1 MAKTINRD
9 AGDKSKGFRLQRL
22 RAISLLF
29 DQMEKND
36 DKISVFASTEYLDDV
51 YIKKVSPDGIIT
63 YTEGDKNYDKTKK
76 FSFMSKEVTNS
87 LIIFLDNWLNCEM
100 SDTLYYCFYT
110 NIHYTYEK
118 DKTEIIKKLGIVLPE
133 KSILD
138 YLTVYE
144 FNEEVIE
151 CIKKR
156 LLYEY
161 EKQYKDKKENGYLE
175 VIRGFKYVTWVSFL
189 SRINWKFGQYDDKE
203 LEEVLID
210 KLKNR
215 SFLTNIDVL
224 GKEDLIINFLENKFS
239 ANEQYIDA
247 ISKHVTSTHVENILL
262 RISKDVVK
270 KDSDPVY
277 SVWDSL
283 EPPTDNRGIKD
294 KIYDVDKDYKRRK
307 LGLKA
312 RDIAAIKEEFQQLP
326 DQEQGSYRYRIFE
339 ACQKRLNELLDKELP
354 VDVDE
359 WLEEL
364 FEASKKHL
372 EDKSK
377 DYAYAIQS
385 DDAIKKVILEL
396 IDSCFL
402 SFDEKGFYD
411 GDI

>member
-9 AGDKSKGFRLQRL
+9 AGDKTKGFRLQRL

-36 DKISVFASTEYLDDV
+36 DRISVFASTEYLDDV
-51 YIKKVSPDGIIT
+51 YIKKVSPDGMIT
-63 YTEGDKNYDKTKK
+63 YTEGDKNYDNSKK
-76 FSFMSKEVTNS
+76 FSFMSREVTNS
-87 LIIFLDNWLNCEM
+87 LIIFLDNWLNCDM

-110 NIHYTYEK
+110 NIQYTYEK
-118 DKTEIIKKLGIVLPE
+118 DNTPTIKKLGIELPE
-133 KSILD
+133 KPILD
-138 YLTVYE
+138 HLIAYE
-144 FNEEVIE
+144 FNKEVIE

-161 EKQYKDKKENGYLE
+161 EEQYKNKEENGYLG
-175 VIRGFKYVTWVSFL
+175 VIKEFGYAKWVSFF
-189 SRINWKFGQYDDKE
+189 SRISWQFGQYDEKE
-203 LEEVLID
+203 LEVALID
-210 KLKNR
+210 KLEKR

-224 GKEDLIINFLENKFS
+224 GNEDLIINLLENKFG
-239 ANEQYIDA
+239 ANEKFNDA
-247 ISKHVTSTHVENILL
+247 MSKHVTSAHVENILL
-262 RISKDVVK
+262 RIAKDIVK

-277 SVWDSL
+277 SVWENL
-283 EPPTDNRGIKD
+283 EPPTDNRGLKD
-294 KIYDVDKDYKRRK
+294 KIFDVDKDYKKRK
-307 LGLKA
+307 IGLKA
-312 RDIAAIKEEFQQLP
+312 RDIASIKEEFQQLS

-354 VDVDE
+354 VDVDG

-364 FEASKKHL
+364 FEVSKKHL

-377 DYAYAIQS
+377 DYSYVIQS
-385 DDAIKKVILEL
+385 DDAIQKVILEL

-411 GDI
+411 GNI

>member
-9 AGDKSKGFRLQRL
+9 AGDKTKGFRLQRL

-36 DKISVFASTEYLDDV
+36 DRISVFASTEYLDDV

-63 YTEGDKNYDKTKK
+63 YTEGDKNYDKSKK
-76 FSFMSKEVTNS
+76 FSFMSREVTNS
-87 LIIFLDNWLNCEM
+87 LIIFLDNWLNCKM

-110 NIHYTYEK
+110 NIQYTYEK
-118 DKTEIIKKLGIVLPE
+118 DKTETIKKLGIMLPE
-133 KSILD
+133 KPILD
-138 YLTVYE
+138 YLTAYE

-161 EKQYKDKKENGYLE
+161 EEQYKNKEGNGYLE
-175 VIRGFKYVTWVSFL
+175 VIKEFKYAKWVSFF
-189 SRINWKFGQYDDKE
+189 SRISWQFGQYDEKE
-203 LEEVLID
+203 LEVALID

-224 GKEDLIINFLENKFS
+224 GNEDLIINLLENKFG
-239 ANEQYIDA
+239 ANEKYNDA
-247 ISKHVTSTHVENILL
+247 MSKHVTSADVQVILL
-262 RISKDVVK
+262 RIAKDTVK
-270 KDSDPVY
+270 KDSDPIY
-277 SVWDSL
+277 SVWANL
-283 EPPTDNRGIKD
+283 EPPTDNRGLKD
-294 KIYDVDKDYKRRK
+294 KIFDVDKDYKKRK

-312 RDIAAIKEEFQQLP
+312 RGIASIKEEFKQISE
-326 DQEQGSYRYRIFE
+326 QEQGSYRYRVFE
-339 ACQKRLNELLDKELP
+339 ACQRRLNELLDKEIP
-354 VDVDE
+354 VDVDC

-377 DYAYAIQS
+377 DYSYVIQS
-385 DDAIKKVILEL
+385 DDAIQKVILEL

-411 GDI
+411 GNI

>member
-9 AGDKSKGFRLQRL
+9 AGDKTKGFRLQRL

-36 DKISVFASTEYLDDV
+36 SISVFASTEYLDDV

-63 YTEGDKNYDKTKK
+63 YTEGDKNYDNSKR
-76 FSFMSKEVTNS
+76 FSFMSREVTNS
-87 LIIFLDNWLNCEM
+87 LIIFLDNWLNCDM

-110 NIHYTYEK
+110 NIQYTYEK
-118 DKTEIIKKLGIVLPE
+118 DNTQTIKKLGIKLPE
-133 KSILD
+133 KPILD
-138 YLTVYE
+138 YLTAYE
-144 FNEEVIE
+144 FNVEVIE

-161 EKQYKDKKENGYLE
+161 EEQYKSKEGNGYLE
-175 VIRGFKYVTWVSFL
+175 VIKEFKYAKWVSFFT
-189 SRINWKFGQYDDKE
+189 RISWQFGQYDEKE
-203 LEEVLID
+203 LEVALID

-215 SFLTNIDVL
+215 SFFTNIDVL
-224 GKEDLIINFLENKFS
+224 GKEDLVINLLENKFG
-239 ANEQYIDA
+239 ANEKIDD
-247 ISKHVTSTHVENILL
+247 IMSKHVTADNVENILL
-262 RISKDVVK
+262 RISKDIEK

-277 SVWDSL
+277 SVWDNL
-283 EPPTDNRGIKD
+283 EPPTDNRGLKD
-294 KIYDVDKDYKRRK
+294 KIFDVDKDYKKRK
-307 LGLKA
+307 IGLKA
-312 RDIAAIKEEFQQLP
+312 RDIAAIKEEFQQLS

-354 VDVDE
+354 VDVDG

-364 FEASKKHL
+364 FEVSKKHL

-377 DYAYAIQS
+377 DYSYVIQS
-385 DDAIKKVILEL
+385 DDAIQKVILEL

-411 GDI
+411 GNI